1 MFFLLLAV
9 LSSVSL
15 NILFQMYSDLLE
27 EKDSIKQLNHTE
39 LDCIKDHPSEED
51 KVWSCCP
58 KDWEPLS
65 SHCYFIPT
73 DSASWSKSEEKC
85 SSMGAHLLVV
95 HSREEQDFI
104 TKILILYASYFIG
117 LSDPGH
123 RQWRWVDQTPY
134 NESATFWHPAPPKKT
149 TTHESCL
156 RFSRVLFIL
165 FTIYFLLL
173 TILFSI
179 ALINKVWS
187 CCPKDWE
194 SFSSHCYFIPTDA
207 ASWSKSQEKCSSMG
221 AHLMVV
227 HSREE
232 QDFITKILNRNTAY
246 FIGLSDPGHRQWRW
260 VDQTSYN
267 ESATFWHPGEPSS
280 DHEQCVTINRRS
292 YSRSSWGWNDI
303 PCSDTQRSVCQMKK
317 IYL

>member
-1 MFFLLLAV
+1 MASPNIYTDLNFKTQPVFSGTISDSFSARPKKTTIHKSNPGFPTLPFTSLMFFLLLAV

-73 DSASWSKSEEKC
+73 DSASWSESE
-85 SSMGAHLLVV
+85 
-95 HSREEQDFI
+95 
-104 TKILILYASYFIG
+104 
-117 LSDPGH
+117 
-123 RQWRWVDQTPY
+123 
-134 NESATFWHPAPPKKT
+134 
-149 TTHESCL
+149 
-156 RFSRVLFIL
+156 
-165 FTIYFLLL
+165 
-173 TILFSI
+173 
-179 ALINKVWS
+179 
-187 CCPKDWE
+187 
-194 SFSSHCYFIPTDA
+194 
-207 ASWSKSQEKCSSMG
+207 EKCSSMG

-232 QDFITKILNRNTAY
+232 QDFITKILRRDAAY
-246 FIGLSDPGHRQWRW
+246 FIGLSDPGHRQWQW
-260 VDQTSYN
+260 VDQTPYN
-267 ESATFWHPGEPSS
+267 ESTTFWHPGDPNN
-280 DHEQCVTINRRS
+280 DREQCVILS
-292 YSRSSWGWNDI
+292 HPRSSWGWNDI
-303 PCSDTQRSVCQMKK
+303 PCSDKQRSVCQMKK